1 MSFQLHKCA
10 GLFGRFLGLLMLLM
24 LPCPLALAQ
33 PKPQYDAAS
42 AGLLPIRVYTDK
54 DGLPQNSVEA
64 ILFDAKDYLWIATQ
78 DGGEAESSRSVK
90 LKIHKLIQSED
101 PKNPLSDQEIA
112 DILAKEGLDI
122 SRRTVTKYRIVDG
135 IPSTR
140 QRRTF

>member
-1 MSFQLHKCA
+1 MNKR
-10 GLFGRFLGLLMLLM
+10 GFLGGV
-24 LPCPLALAQ
+24 LAL
-33 PKPQYDAAS
+33 S
-42 AGLLPIRVYTDK
+42 AFFSG
-54 DGLPQNSVEA
+54 G
-64 ILFDAKDYLWIATQ
+64 IATQ

-140 QRRTF
+140 QRRNF